1 MLHGCQRG
9 IDGGPLARCR
19 GIAELSL
26 RICVGQGARGARC
39 PHVFRRSALL
49 LVVKRAG
56 NVLPH
61 QSGAVAAARNGEAPS
76 LPRSDT
82 LTVLMKSAR
91 LQAAKGERAF
101 CHGYGKPRCSLWV
114 ASAPEVWQAG
124 TQHVMFYNLYH
135 NPYESAGDG

>member
-1 MLHGCQRG
+1 V
-9 IDGGPLARCR
+9 
-19 GIAELSL
+19 ST
-26 RICVGQGARGARC
+26 
-39 PHVFRRSALL
+39 HVFRRSALL
-49 LVVKRAG
+49 LFVGRAG

-61 QSGAVAAARNGEAPS
+61 QSGVVAAERNGEAPS
-76 LPRSDT
+76 VPRNDT

-114 ASAPEVWQAG
+114 AFAPGVRQAG
-124 TQHVMFYNLYH
+124 IQHVMLYNLHH